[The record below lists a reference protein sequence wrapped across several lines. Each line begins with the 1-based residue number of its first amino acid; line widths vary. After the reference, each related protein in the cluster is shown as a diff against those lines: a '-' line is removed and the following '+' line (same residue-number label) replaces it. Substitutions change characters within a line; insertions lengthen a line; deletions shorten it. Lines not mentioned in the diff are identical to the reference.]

1 MKTNYWLNQNRFLS
15 HLRFATAMLIA
26 CFATVLISAA
36 TPASAQSE
44 TMMPQGGC
52 PAIEGSWQVV
62 VTPMGGLPPFNEL
75 ITFSPGGGIVETNN
89 FPFSILN
96 LSAGPGHGTWN
107 CGAHQQVAFTFYKF
121 LFDPTG
127 AAAGT
132 LKVVGTINY
141 SHHTDTWTS
150 PADVSTCDNQGQ
162 NCSPIDH
169 TDSSASRIHAGQ

>member
-1 MKTNYWLNQNRFLS
+1 MKTYYWLNQNRFLS
-15 HLRFATAMLIA
+15 HLRLATAMLIA

-36 TPASAQSE
+36 TPASAQSG
-44 TMMPQGGC
+44 TMIPQGGC
-52 PAIEGSWQVV
+52 AAIQGSWQVV
-62 VTPMGGLPPFNEL
+62 VTSMSSPPFNEL

-89 FPFSILN
+89 FPFFILN
-96 LSAGPGHGTWN
+96 LSASPGHGTWD
-107 CGAHQQVAFTFYKF
+107 CGAHQTAVFTFYKL

-150 PADVSTCDNQGQ
+150 PADISICDNQGQ
-162 NCSPIDH
+162 NCSLIDH
-169 TDSSASRIHAGQ
+169 TNSSASRIHAGQ